1 MEAAEQMLIRHAQD
15 RSFRG
20 ILLVVLLA
28 SLFGRDATAMAGA
41 FSGNEICDPKAD
53 YFLGVEDYPE
63 TAKLHRLLVA
73 AHPNDALAH
82 YHLGFAYGM
91 LGRHGE
97 ELVEYRQAA
106 SLGLKQWDFFL
117 NFGLVYL
124 EDGNSDAAIDA
135 LRTAVALG
143 PDHPEGHFNLAL
155 AYEQYGRL
163 AEARQEMFISLR
175 LDTNQA
181 EARNMLGVIYAED
194 GNYVLARQVW
204 SGLAGIAFEAA
215 RTNLTILD
223 HADGSAGVGLSRGA
237 SIARSTL
244 PVKHH

>member
-1 MEAAEQMLIRHAQD
+1 MRKD
-15 RSFRG
+15 RWFRG
-20 ILLVVLLA
+20 LLLVVLLA
-28 SLFGRDATAMAGA
+28 GLFGRDATAMAGA
-41 FSGNEICDPKAD
+41 FSGNQICDAKAD

-117 NFGLVYL
+117 NLGLVYL
-124 EDGNSDAAIDA
+124 EDGNSEAAIDA

-143 PDHPEGHFNLAL
+143 PDHPEGHFNLGL
-155 AYEQYGRL
+155 AYERYGRL
-163 AEARQEMFISLR
+163 AEARQEMLISLR
-175 LDTNQA
+175 LDPNQA
-181 EARNMLGVIYAED
+181 ETRNMLGVIYAED
-194 GNYVLARQVW
+194 GNYVLAHQVW
-204 SGLAGIAFEAA
+204 SDLAGIGFEPA
-215 RTNLTILD
+215 RTNLAILE

-237 SIARSTL
+237 SVARSTL
-244 PVKHH
+244 PVKQR

>member
-1 MEAAEQMLIRHAQD
+1 MRKD
-15 RSFRG
+15 RSLRG

-28 SLFGRDATAMAGA
+28 CLFGPEATTMAGA
-41 FSGNEICDPKAD
+41 LSGNQICDATAD

-73 AHPNDALAH
+73 AHPNGELAH

-97 ELVEYRQAA
+97 ELAEYRQAA
-106 SLGLKQWDFFL
+106 RLGLKQWDLFL
-117 NFGLVYL
+117 NLGLVYL

-143 PDHPEGHFNLAL
+143 PDRPEGHFNLGL
-155 AYEQYGRL
+155 AYERHGRL
-163 AEARQEMFISLR
+163 AEARQEMLISLR
-175 LDTNQA
+175 LDPNQA

-204 SGLAGIAFEAA
+204 SDLAGIGFEPA
-215 RTNLTILD
+215 RTNLAILD

-237 SIARSTL
+237 SIVRSTL
-244 PVKHH
+244 PVKHR

>member
-1 MEAAEQMLIRHAQD
+1 MRKD
-15 RSFRG
+15 RSFHG
-20 ILLVVLLA
+20 FLLVVLLA
-28 SLFGRDATAMAGA
+28 GLFGRDATVMAGVL
-41 FSGNEICDPKAD
+41 SGNEICDAKAD
-53 YFLGVEDYPE
+53 YSLGVEDYPE

-97 ELVEYRQAA
+97 ELAEYRRAA

-117 NFGLVYL
+117 NLGLVYL

-135 LRTAVALG
+135 LGTAVALG
-143 PDHPEGHFNLAL
+143 PDHPEGHFNLGL
-155 AYEQYGRL
+155 AYERYGRL
-163 AEARQEMFISLR
+163 AEARQEMLISLRLISLR
-175 LDTNQA
+175 LDPNQA
-181 EARNMLGVIYAED
+181 EARNMLAVIYAED

-204 SGLAGIAFEAA
+204 SDLAGIGFEPA
-215 RTNLTILD
+215 RTNLAILD
-223 HADGSAGVGLSRGA
+223 HADGSAGIGLSRGA

-244 PVKHH
+244 PVKRR